1 MRSNVENLGAL
12 ERRIDI
18 SISQDQ
24 IQDEVNKRLKQLA
37 KKTKMHGFRPGK
49 VPLKLVSQRYGA
61 EVQQE
66 VLGDTLHKE
75 FSEAVKEHNL
85 QVVGYPRY
93 ETKKD
98 NDDPEQFAFSAQFEV
113 YPEIVVGDLSQQT
126 IEKPVTQVNS
136 EDVDKTIEMIRKQQ
150 VQFQVVE
157 REVKEGDRVKL
168 DYHGKL
174 NGNDFEGGQAEDVYL
189 IVGDGKFMKDF
200 ETALIGM
207 NAGEEKSFDVTFP
220 EDYHGKDVAGKTVT
234 FAIKLK
240 SVEMPVLPEV
250 NEEFAKVLGIQ
261 DGNIEKMRD
270 GIRHDLERE
279 VIKRI
284 KSRLKEQAMQCL
296 MDTTPIVAP
305 NALVEKE
312 IERLMENMRKD
323 FTARGINSSDMQLK
337 PEMFKDKAEHRIKLG
352 LILGDLLKDHKL
364 KATPEQIREII
375 EDKAQNYDNPDEVVK
390 WHYGSKERLQEAESL
405 ALEENVVQWVL
416 QQVQVV
422 EKPVTFDE
430 LMGIT

>member
-1 MRSNVENLGAL
+1 MRSNVENIGAL

-49 VPLKLVSQRYGA
+49 VPLQLVSQRYGA

-66 VLGDTLHKE
+66 VLGDALNKE

-93 ETKKD
+93 ETRQD
-98 NDDPEQFAFSAQFEV
+98 NDNHEQFAFSAQFEV
-113 YPEIVVGDLSQQT
+113 YPDIVVGDLSQQT
-126 IEKPVTQVNS
+126 IEKPVAQVNA

-150 VQFQVVE
+150 VQYQAIDRAVM
-157 REVKEGDRVKL
+157 EGDRAKL

-174 NGNDFEGGQAEDVYL
+174 EGNDFEGGQAKDVYL
-189 IVGDGKFMKDF
+189 IVGDGKFMKEF
-200 ETALIGM
+200 ETALVGM
-207 NAGEEKSFDVTFP
+207 NVGEEKSFDVTFP
-220 EDYHGKDVAGKTVT
+220 EDYHGKEVAGKTVT
-234 FAIKLK
+234 FEIKLK
-240 SVEMPVLPEV
+240 SVELPVLPEV
-250 NEEFAKVLGIQ
+250 DEEFAKVLGIQ
-261 DGNIEKMRD
+261 DGSVDKMRD

-279 VIKRI
+279 VVKRI
-284 KSRLKEQAMQCL
+284 KSRLKEQAMRCL
-296 MDTTPIVAP
+296 MDTTPIDAP
-305 NALVEKE
+305 NALVNKE
-312 IERLMENMRKD
+312 IERLMENTHKD
-323 FTARGINSSDMQLK
+323 FTSRGMNTDDMQLK

-352 LILGDLLKDHKL
+352 LILAELLKDHKL

-375 EDKAQNYDNPDEVVK
+375 EDKAQNYDNPEEVVK
-390 WHYGSKERLQEAESL
+390 WHYASKERLQEAESF
-405 ALEENVVQWVL
+405 ALEENVVRWVL

-430 LMGIT
+430 LMGIA

>member
-66 VLGDTLHKE
+66 VLGDALHKE
-75 FSEAVKEHNL
+75 FGEAVKEHNL
-85 QVVGYPRY
+85 QVVGFPRY
-93 ETKKD
+93 ETKQEN
-98 NDDPEQFAFSAQFEV
+98 NDPGQFTFSAQFEV
-113 YPEIVVGDLSQQT
+113 YPDIVVGDLSQQT
-126 IEKPVTQVNS
+126 IEKSVAQVNT

-150 VQFQVVE
+150 VQYQAVDRAVQD
-157 REVKEGDRVKL
+157 GDRVKL

-174 NGNDFEGGQAEDVYL
+174 DGNDFEGGQAEDTYL
-189 IVGDGKFMKDF
+189 IVGDGRFMKDF
-200 ETALIGM
+200 ETALVGM

-220 EDYHGKDVAGKTVT
+220 EDYHGKEVAGKTVS
-234 FAIKLK
+234 FNIKLK
-240 SVEMPVLPEV
+240 SVELPVLPDV
-250 NEEFAKVLGIQ
+250 DEEFAKVLGIQ
-261 DGNIEKMRD
+261 DGSVEKMRD

-279 VIKRI
+279 VVKRI
-284 KSRLKEQAMQCL
+284 KSRLKDQAMRCL
-296 MDTTPIVAP
+296 MDTTPIDAP
-305 NALVEKE
+305 NTLVNKE
-312 IERLMENMRKD
+312 IERLMENTRKD
-323 FTARGINSSDMQLK
+323 FTSRGMNTDDLQLQ
-337 PEMFKDKAEHRIKLG
+337 PEMFKGKAEHRIKLG
-352 LILGDLLKDHKL
+352 LILAELLKDHKL

-375 EDKAQNYDNPDEVVK
+375 EDKAQNYDNPEEVVK
-390 WHYGSKERLQEAESL
+390 WHYASKERLQEAESF
-405 ALEENVVQWVL
+405 ALEENVVRWVL

-430 LMGIT
+430 LMGIA